1 MNETNL
7 SFEVDIPNNK
17 VPIKAYQ
24 LEYKNRF
31 KDVIKNKKYKKEF
44 CEIIK
49 DTTEKKED
57 TTEKKEDTTEKKEVT
72 TEKKEDTTEKKED
85 YKISICQDGKFAI
98 AFDTANLRIKILKNT
113 DYREFGS
120 RNKNVH
126 NDKRG
131 SDEFDEINKTIV
143 YFKINDNFTIKNFY
157 EKGYK
162 PTPFQFGS
170 QKDKKDRE
178 YEWCLDISNKH
189 NNKRNKYFILVAVSR
204 INVHQD
210 MKKNEGNTDETKGVA
225 IYRLELDKDSHNLIA
240 VTRYYCNEIS
250 GLCRFVEFSREDDS
264 NDAEQERLAIMNFCG
279 IYSIDFDDNRDSF
292 HLNEMFQYPTSIRHE
307 LDNWYN
313 DRKICIK
320 RLLSCIYDKY
330 FLVTQYKNDVQSLE
344 VYNLATM
351 ELETTAKKV
360 EKKNEII
367 DEDYVFSINN
377 LQFCFSQGNN
387 IIKFF
392 DNDDKLLIIGE
403 HTTENEEK
411 GVDFHENIIRFY
423 GITKAEI
430 TDVTWAYSLVL
441 EYADGGTLTTYLNEH
456 FNELKWNDK
465 YQLALQLA
473 SAVACIHDCD
483 IIYCDLHEDNIFIHQ
498 RKIKLADFGL
508 SKKISSS
515 SNPSKIFGAMTY
527 MDPKALNEGLNYK
540 LNKKSEVYSVEILM
554 WQISSGYLPFSR
566 EPTNYD
572 RRLIFLSIING
583 KREKVIDG
591 TPVKYNNL
599 YTECL
604 GYEPDERPNMQD
616 VVLELKAIISLED
629 DLISDSTANE
639 KKRDSLEMHIIISE
653 SSKGTIDLNNELIS
667 SNNKLD
673 INNINTNDNWEWH
686 YRILNLSKVLWL
698 AFIPGSYKISRN
710 ERDKLSPFF
719 RMILNENNGNIYDD
733 SATKAII
740 RLRWQE
746 VENTFLFPFF
756 RFLIFAICFIL
767 ISWAYL
773 NHSIIINEKFLFT
786 LIIISYYLAFY
797 LLVTELLQVNYR
809 EPKEYLGEIFN
820 VFNIT
825 SIVFSVTVLTI
836 MLRNFQLTDGFE
848 SVEEFDIGLITG
860 VLYSILL
867 LCIELIL
874 YLRTISNV
882 GAYIYCVIIT
892 TFKTIFPFF
901 LLTLIVILTLAF
913 TMFVLPRN
921 PENIKIEETLYYSGT
936 TSDEQFSTKLKADLF
951 EDDIFYIL
959 WREEF

>member
-98 AFDTANLRIKILKNT
+98 AFDT
-113 DYREFGS
+113 
-120 RNKNVH
+120 
-126 NDKRG
+126 
-131 SDEFDEINKTIV
+131 
-143 YFKINDNFTIKNFY
+143 
-157 EKGYK
+157 GYK

-387 IIKFF
+387 II
-392 DNDDKLLIIGE
+392 N
-403 HTTENEEK
+403 
-411 GVDFHENIIRFY
+411 
-423 GITKAEI
+423 
-430 TDVTWAYSLVL
+430 VTWAYSLVL